1 MRSLLLLPLTL
12 TAAACATA
20 GTTPGAE
27 SPPAPVTTTTTAAAA
42 GVDRETGA
50 FVVRLGADTIT
61 VERYTRT
68 GDRLEGDAAMRTPA
82 TALRH
87 YVATLAPDG
96 SITALDYE
104 TRRLNGSAPPTKA
117 RLRFTAGGASVDL
130 SAGGRDT
137 TMSYVAPSAFP
148 YVNFSY
154 ALLEALVRRHLRTPG
169 DSVAVPLV
177 ALGAPQPITGVLRR
191 VGSDSV
197 TFAVFEPT
205 PSRARVDAAGRILG
219 LQGLSTTQKV
229 IVDRVADVDVQGT
242 ALAWAR
248 RDSAGQAL
256 GVLSPA
262 DSVKATVGG
271 AQVAVMY
278 SRPALRGR
286 AGMGTLIPYDQVW
299 RTGANAATRFTTSR
313 DLVIG
318 GAQVP
323 AGSYTLWTLPTQSG
337 AKLIIN
343 KQTGQW
349 GTDYDAKQDL
359 VRVDARVTR
368 APTPLERFTFTIEPN
383 PAGTGGTIAY
393 TWGETRFAVPF
404 TVK

>member
-1 MRSLLLLPLTL
+1 
-12 TAAACATA
+12 
-20 GTTPGAE
+20 
-27 SPPAPVTTTTTAAAA
+27 
-42 GVDRETGA
+42 
-50 FVVRLGADTIT
+50 
-61 VERYTRT
+61 
-68 GDRLEGDAAMRTPA
+68 
-82 TALRH
+82 
-87 YVATLAPDG
+87 VATLAPDG

-117 RLRFTAGGASVDL
+117 QLRFTAGGASVDL

-383 PAGTGGTIAY
+383 AAGTGGTIAY